1 MGMKGDFCCFFL
13 SDKYV
18 VHNSRREQNR
28 TIISVILYGIPP
40 PTLPCLC
47 SLIRLYSQKYVF
59 SPCSPWLEEHVPKME
74 NKCWPSWVFDDYI
87 NLFLQFILY
96 FNIDSSWFF
105 LDHFEFARSI
115 YLFRRRWGIASKR
128 SIRKFPSKC
137 EQLEISF
144 LQSPLITFKQNHSA
158 H

>member
-59 SPCSPWLEEHVPKME
+59 SPCSPWLEEHVPRME
-74 NKCWPSWVFDDYI
+74 NKNWPSWVLMIISICSFNLSYI
-87 NLFLQFILY
+87 LIL
-96 FNIDSSWFF
+96 ILSWFF

-144 LQSPLITFKQNHSA
+144 LQSLLINFK
-158 H
+158 